1 MKIAVG
7 FIDSPEGHAAVGRA
21 IEEAQ
26 LRNGSLLVIHSKM
39 GGSHDDADDY
49 IDMAESLKKLEARLA
64 DVGIQYEIREF
75 VRGQKPAQDI
85 IDAVADYGAEMI
97 IIGIRKRSA
106 TGKMLLGSNAL
117 EILHDAPVPVLCV
130 KAE

>member
-7 FIDSPEGHAAVGRA
+7 FIDSPEGHAAIDRA

-26 LRNGSLLVIHSKM
+26 LRNGNLLIINSKI
-39 GGSHDDADDY
+39 GGSHDDAGVF
-49 IDMAESLKKLEARLA
+49 IDMAESLKNLEAQLA
-64 DVGIQYEIREF
+64 EVGVPYEIHEF

-85 IDAVADYGAEMI
+85 IDAVADHGAEMI

-117 EILHDAPVPVLCV
+117 DILHDATVPVLCV
-130 KAE
+130 KAP